1 MWKLIRA
8 NPMHTVVGLAL
19 IGIGVFL
26 IDHDQYF
33 RWPPHSWLLPVVNDN
48 WTGAAFIATGVF
60 FLLWVLDKG
69 RSVRWNR
76 ALVMVATFLFGA
88 LSVYQFLH
96 WIGLGTDSMPWIS
109 NALNTAFVIYM
120 ARKSDTED
128 HGGGRFE

>member
-33 RWPPHSWLLPVVNDN
+33 RWPPGSWVLGLVNDDV
-48 WTGAAFIATGVF
+48 TGFIYAAVGAAFLI
-60 FLLWVLDKG
+60 WVLRGGK
-69 RSVRWNR
+69 SVGWNR
-76 ALVMVATFLFGA
+76 ALIMTATFMFGV
-88 LSVYQFLH
+88 LSVYQFFH
-96 WIGLGTDSMPWIS
+96 WAGLGWDSMPWIS
-109 NALNTAFVIYM
+109 NALNTAFVIYL

-128 HGGGRFE
+128 HGGGKD